1 MQSKMTKHLFIEN
14 MSISIIITIPV
25 LLLTLGLCY
34 YVFKKNSLT
43 ASDRAALRNVP
54 LPIAPA
60 EGYTVTLSCMNIK
73 GLYLL
78 MAAVLWTITFVLS
91 LLAVAQSETI
101 PFAPGLRG
109 LLDHLTDIEAL
120 KYSPII
126 FVLIFLYLYYHR
138 KVIEWENGLLIS
150 FRPTEI
156 EAFEIKRLH
165 KALTYIYLQSKD
177 KTWVLTPRTSE
188 EMRRFRDLRIMA
200 EQTARNE
207 FKVEKL
213 RQNLLRS
220 GAMEQKFSGISLHPM
235 IAGLALLLCLVVTV
249 VMYL

>member
-1 MQSKMTKHLFIEN
+1 
-14 MSISIIITIPV
+14 MSILTIAIIPI

-43 ASDRAALRNVP
+43 TSDREALRNVS

-60 EGYTVTLSCMNIK
+60 EGYAVTLSCMNIK
-73 GLYLL
+73 GIYLL
-78 MAAVLWTITFVLS
+78 IAAVLWTITLVLG
-91 LLAVAQSETI
+91 LLAIAHSETI
-101 PFAPGLRG
+101 PFAPRLMG

-126 FVLIFLYLYYHR
+126 FILIFLYLYYHR
-138 KVIEWENGLLIS
+138 KVVEWENGLLIS

-165 KALTYIYLQSKD
+165 KALTYIYLRSKD

-200 EQTARNE
+200 EQTGRNE
-207 FKVEKL
+207 LKVEKL

-220 GAMEQKFSGISLHPM
+220 GAREEKLSGISLHLM

-249 VMYL
+249 VMHL